1 MGATTGMIEAAQLA
15 LRDIFSPDFRHVF
28 WKAVALTIG
37 LLAALWIALTELVRF
52 FVDLP
57 YDWLDTGLTV
67 VAALTLLVGLG
78 FLVAPV
84 ASLFGG
90 LYLDDIAEIVER
102 ERYPADTPGRA
113 MPFVNSL
120 AATGKFTFVVLA
132 VNLVALPL
140 VFLLGFGF
148 VVFLVANAY
157 LLGREYF
164 ELAALR
170 FHDRTKVERLR
181 KRYSVR
187 LFFAGLVIAGL
198 LAIPIANLLAP
209 LFATAFMVHVYKR
222 IAAADRRAGRFI

>member
-1 MGATTGMIEAAQLA
+1 MIDAALLA
-15 LRDIFSPDFRHVF
+15 LRDIFSPGFRRVF
-28 WKAVALTIG
+28 WKALALTIG
-37 LLAALWIALTELVRF
+37 LLAVLWIVLTNLVGA

-57 YDWLDTGLTV
+57 YDWLDTSLSL
-67 VAALTLLVGLG
+67 VAALVLLFGLG

-84 ASLFGG
+84 ASLFAG

-113 MPFVNSL
+113 LRFGQSL
-120 AATGKFTFVVLA
+120 AATGKFALVVLA

-140 VFLLGFGF
+140 VFMLGFGF
-148 VVFLVANAY
+148 VIFLVANAY

-170 FHDRTKVERLR
+170 FHDRAKVERLR

-187 LFFAGLVIAGL
+187 LFLAGLVIAGL

-222 IAAADRRAGRFI
+222 IAAADRRAGRFV

>member
-1 MGATTGMIEAAQLA
+1 MIEAALLA
-15 LRDIFSPDFRHVF
+15 LRDIFSAEFRRVL
-28 WKAVALTIG
+28 WKAIALTIG
-37 LLAALWIALTELVRF
+37 LLLALWIVVTELFRL

-67 VAALTLLVGLG
+67 VVAVALLLGLG

-90 LYLDDIAEIVER
+90 LYLDDIAEVVER
-102 ERYPADTPGRA
+102 QRYPADLPGQA
-113 MPFVNSL
+113 QPFGRVL
-120 AATGKFTFVVLA
+120 ATTGKFTLVVLA
-132 VNLVALPL
+132 VNLLALPL
-140 VFLLGFGF
+140 VFLLGSGF
-148 VVFLVANAY
+148 VIFLMANAY

-170 FHDRTKVERLR
+170 FHDRTKVNRLR
-181 KRYSVR
+181 NRYGMRV
-187 LFFAGLVIAGL
+187 FFAGLVIAGL

-222 IAAADRRAGRFI
+222 IAAADRRAGRFV